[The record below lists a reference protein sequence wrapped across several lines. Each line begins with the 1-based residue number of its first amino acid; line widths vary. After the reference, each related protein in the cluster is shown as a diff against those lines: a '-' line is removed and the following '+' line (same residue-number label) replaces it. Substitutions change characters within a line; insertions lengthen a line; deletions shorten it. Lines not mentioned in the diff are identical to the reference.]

1 MTLIKYHFIRIYV
14 KMHDK
19 NDKCKI
25 EHTTQMT
32 AFNTNLLSADEQNVD
47 LKTP

>member
-1 MTLIKYHFIRIYV
+1 MTLIKIILLEFTSKCTIKI
-14 KMHDK
+14 
-19 NDKCKI
+19 DKCKI

-32 AFNTNLLSADEQNVD
+32 AFNTNLLSAEEQNVY